1 MAGPNIPGGYIIISR
16 NIIESEIWDKPPLYI
31 KVWLYL
37 LTRAQHTNYKKLK
50 RGQLVT
56 SIPEI
61 IEACSWKVGFRTERP
76 TKDQVYQVLSWL
88 RKPDEAGDESNT
100 SATMITTT
108 KATHGLLVNIDN
120 YDFYQ
125 TSKNYESNN
134 DSDNEED
141 TKATREQRQSNN
153 INKNVKNEKN
163 EKNKE
168 QSIQQ
173 AEQFER
179 WWNLYSKK
187 EGRAKCEVKFNQ
199 LVKKYGY
206 ETIEQG
212 TKRYLEHREHLQVT
226 GDFVPK
232 QKNPLTYLNGEHFND
247 EYETNTQIAATSI
260 SPAYPKFVLD
270 MSAGED

>member
-16 NIIESEIWDKPPLYI
+16 SIIESEIWDKPPLYI

-76 TKDQVYQVLSWL
+76 SKSQIFQVLDWL
-88 RKPDEAGDESNT
+88 RKPDEACDESNT

-141 TKATREQRQSNN
+141 TKATREQRQPNN

-163 EKNKE
+163 EENKE

-179 WWNLYSKK
+179 WWNLYGKK
-187 EGRAKCEVKFNQ
+187 EGRAKCEIKFNQ
-199 LVKKYGY
+199 LIKKYGY

-212 TKRYLEHREHLQVT
+212 TKRYLEHREHLQAT

-247 EYETNTQIAATSI
+247 EYETNTQVAATSI
-260 SPAYPKFVLD
+260 SPAYSKFVLD